1 MVISVIFLLVN
12 NWSNKTTK
20 ISNFFESD
28 VVANQKLS
36 FKIFYDKKNTPPFG
50 TIFSLKTKQG
60 NIVASAGFI
69 RYWNTYSGYQ
79 PGEMSFFVKQQD
91 GLTKKMES
99 NFKTIGKPS
108 KKFKT
113 GFSFVKENCILFKD
127 MANGNVYKLDDDKL
141 KINTSLDENLFQ
153 LNNDMNYDNKFY
165 ANGFI
170 FGLDNNFVV
179 ACKDR
184 FNKGDCFR
192 IEIYK
197 GTWPYIYAENN
208 GKVIAIT
215 NYGSILIFDGKGW
228 CQASEHE
235 NENYYCDEG
244 LSKKILDKPR
254 GKQFYS
260 SIYYDGK
267 TLIGAWPTGRLY
279 EFDGKVFKPS
289 LLSPFLEKDYA
300 DREAQSMAIYGGNLY
315 VGYWPRGEIMIYDH
329 ESKSW
334 SLSTR
339 LFSHPVEEDPFIPY
353 LGQLVGEES
362 AFLGQRVT
370 SLVAYS
376 NKLFATTSN
385 LRGWGYDIKNPDFL
399 TNEQIDEYGRIY
411 SLEKPGCLNTF
422 LNITKESTLIDFIF
436 DKDKVVIKEGD
447 RIIGQVLNPG
457 FSFDDGL
464 SLVLEEGIFGEFNG
478 QVEILEN

>member
-1 MVISVIFLLVN
+1 MKYRKKWVFIIAVSSVVFLFIILIFLRSSNVN
-12 NWSNKTTK
+12 VSK
-20 ISNFFESD
+20 
-28 VVANQKLS
+28 KLS
-36 FKIFYDKKNTPPFG
+36 FKIFFDKENTPPFG

-60 NIVASAGFI
+60 KVVASAGFV

-79 PGEMSFFVKQQD
+79 PGEVSFFVKTRD
-91 GLTKKMES
+91 DLTKKMES
-99 NFKTIGKPS
+99 NFRTIGKPS
-108 KKFKT
+108 KNFKT
-113 GFSFVKENCILFKD
+113 GFSFIKENRILFKD
-127 MANGNVYKLDDDKL
+127 MMSGNVYKF
-141 KINTSLDENLFQ
+141 DENLFQ
-153 LNNDMNYDNKFY
+153 LDNDINYDDKFY

-170 FGLDNNFVV
+170 FGVDNNFVI
-179 ACKDR
+179 ACKDW

-192 IEIYK
+192 IETYK
-197 GTWPYIYAENN
+197 GTWPYVYAENN

-228 CQASEHE
+228 CRASEHE
-235 NENYYCDEG
+235 NETYYCDKE
-244 LSKKILDKPR
+244 LSEKILDKPR

-289 LLSPFLEKDYA
+289 LLSPFLEKNYA
-300 DREAQSMAIYGGNLY
+300 DREAQSVAIYGGNLY

-329 ESKSW
+329 ELKSW

-353 LGQLVGEES
+353 LGRLTDEES

-370 SLVAYS
+370 SLVAYY

-385 LRGWGYDIKNPDFL
+385 LRSWGYDMKNPDFL
-399 TNEQIDEYGRIY
+399 TSEQIDEYGRIY

-478 QVEILEN
+478 QVELLDN